1 MKVPSTHKRVAG
13 LFMLLSAILLISP
26 PAWAM
31 KLVNQN
37 LTQLISTS
45 ESIVM
50 GTVKSVTDG
59 IDDKGVPYT
68 EVTLAVGSTAKGKIK
83 ANSDYTF
90 RQFGLLA
97 PRTMAN
103 GRTYLAVTPEGFP
116 RWAEGETV
124 TAFLYKPARQ
134 SGLQTTAGMTHGKF
148 NLVNGTLVNANANVG
163 LFDGVKIE
171 QALLNAQQ
179 AEMLNTTGA
188 VDAAAFMELVGRAI
202 SEGWIENG
210 EMK

>member
-1 MKVPSTHKRVAG
+1 MKVPYTQIRVAG
-13 LFMLLSAILLISP
+13 LFLLLSATLLISSQ
-26 PAWAM
+26 AWAM

-59 IDDKGVPYT
+59 IDANGVPYT
-68 EVTLAVGSTAKGKIK
+68 EVTLAVGSTAKGRIK
-83 ANSDYTF
+83 ADSDYTF
-90 RQFGLLA
+90 RQFGLLE
-97 PRTMAN
+97 PRKMAG

-124 TAFLYKPARQ
+124 AAFMYKPASQ
-134 SGLQTTAGMTHGKF
+134 TGLQTTAGLTYGKF
-148 NLVNGTLVNANANVG
+148 NLVNGTLVNGNGNVG
-163 LFDGVKIE
+163 LFEDVEINS
-171 QALLNAQQ
+171 ALLDPQQ
-179 AEMLNTTGA
+179 TEMFETKGA
-188 VDAAAFMELVGRAI
+188 VDAATFMSLVGRAV